1 MAQEKKK
8 PNDYYMESLRAAAR
22 EMRTCEYVK
31 GAAQYT
37 DMTNTEYFL
46 KLYGDRVRYCRQWK
60 KFLVWNGKQWLTDD
74 NGETET
80 LVNRL
85 IRSMYKVAPTIKDI
99 QRRIDFESHIKK
111 SESLRR
117 RKALIESLSMDEN
130 VKLPPEMFDKNPY
143 AFNVENGTMYLDKGE
158 FKPHSRED
166 YSTKCSNFVYDINAK
181 CPTWDKFLLQIMN
194 QDTELIHYIQKV
206 MGYSMTSLTTE
217 QCLFILW
224 GAGANGK
231 STFLN
236 TISNLMGDYAEHTL
250 AETFM
255 KKQNEGINNDVAR
268 LRAVRFVST
277 SETEQGKR
285 LSESLVK
292 QITGDDIL
300 TARFLYGEYFSF
312 KPTFKIFM
320 ATNHKPQIKGN
331 DIGIWRRIRLIPFT
345 VTIPE
350 EQRDKNLQE
359 KLEAEKAGIFN
370 WMMNGFIAW
379 KHEGLTMP
387 DSVRNATD
395 EYHADM
401 DVVGQFLKD
410 CCFVAASE
418 SIRVSNK
425 NLYAA
430 YVAWCTSMNE
440 KVCSQKFLAMR
451 LQEKGFRKMMGNTER
466 FWLGLGLRVQKS

>member
-1 MAQEKKK
+1 MLHRK
-8 PNDYYMESLRAAAR
+8 PSDYYMESLRAAAR

-46 KLYGDRVRYCRQWK
+46 KIYGERVRYCKQWK
-60 KFLVWNGKQWLTDD
+60 KFLVWNGKQWLIDE
-74 NGETET
+74 NGDVET

-85 IRSMYKVAPTIKDI
+85 IRSMYKIAPTIKDI

-117 RKALIESLSMDEN
+117 RKALIESLSMDEHI
-130 VKLPPEMFDKNPY
+130 KTPPETFDQNPY
-143 AFNVENGTMYLDKGE
+143 AFNCKNGTMYLDRGE
-158 FKPHSRED
+158 FKPHKPGD
-166 YSTKCSNFVYDINAK
+166 YSTKCSNFIYDIKAT
-181 CPTWDKFLLQIMN
+181 CPTWEKFLLQIMN
-194 QDTELIHYIQKV
+194 QDKELIRYVQKV
-206 MGYSMTSLTTE
+206 MGYSMTSMTSE
-217 QCLFILW
+217 QCMFILW

-236 TISNLMGDYAEHTL
+236 TLSNLMGDYAEHTQ

-255 KKQNEGINNDVAR
+255 KKQNESINNDVAR

-292 QITGDDIL
+292 QVTGDDNM
-300 TARFLYGEYFSF
+300 TARFLYGEFFSF

-331 DIGIWRRIRLIPFT
+331 DFGIWRRIRLIPFT

-350 EQRDKNLQE
+350 EQRDKDLQQ
-359 KLEAEKAGIFN
+359 KLEAENAGIFN
-370 WMMNGFIAW
+370 WMMQGYLAW
-379 KHEGLTMP
+379 KHEGLSTP
-387 DSVRNATD
+387 ETVKNATD
-395 EYHADM
+395 EYRADM
-401 DVVGQFLKD
+401 DVVGQFVKD
-410 CCFVAASE
+410 CCFVDASE
-418 SIRVSNK
+418 KTRVSNK
-425 NLYAA
+425 MLYEA
-430 YVAWCTSMNE
+430 YVAWCNANNE

-451 LQEKGFRKMMGNTER
+451 LQEKGFRKIMGSTER
-466 FWLGLGLRVQKS
+466 YWLGLGLREKEK

>member
-1 MAQEKKK
+1 
-8 PNDYYMESLRAAAR
+8 
-22 EMRTCEYVK
+22 MRTCEYVK

-46 KLYGDRVRYCRQWK
+46 KMYGDRVRYCRQWK

-85 IRSMYKVAPTIKDI
+85 IRSMYRIAPTIKDI

-117 RKALIESLSMDEN
+117 RKSLIESIAMDEK
-130 VKLPPEMFDKNPY
+130 VKTPPETFDQNPF
-143 AFNVENGTMYLDKGE
+143 AFNCVNGTMYLDTGE
-158 FKPHSRED
+158 FRPHTPKD
-166 YSTKCSNFVYDINAK
+166 YSTKCSKFIYDIKAR
-181 CPTWDKFLLQIMN
+181 CPTWEKFLLQIMN
-194 QDTELIHYIQKV
+194 QDRDLISYIQKV
-206 MGYSMTSLTTE
+206 MGYSMTSLTSE
-217 QCLFILW
+217 QCMFILW

-236 TISNLMGDYAEHTL
+236 TISNLMGDYAEHTQ

-292 QITGDDIL
+292 QVTGDDNL

-331 DIGIWRRIRLIPFT
+331 DFGIWRRIRLIPFT

-350 EQRDKNLQE
+350 EQRDKELQE
-359 KLEAEKAGIFN
+359 KLEAENAGIFN
-370 WMMNGFIAW
+370 WLLQGYIAW
-379 KHEGLTMP
+379 KNDGLTMP
-387 DSVRNATD
+387 ATVKNATE
-395 EYHADM
+395 EYQADM

-410 CCFVAASE
+410 CCFIDATE
-418 SIRVSNK
+418 STRISNK
-425 NLYAA
+425 RLYES
-430 YVAWCTSMNE
+430 YVSWCNAGNE

-451 LQEKGFRKMMGNTER
+451 LQEKGFRKIMGNTER
-466 FWLGLGLRVQKS
+466 FWLGIGLRERESL